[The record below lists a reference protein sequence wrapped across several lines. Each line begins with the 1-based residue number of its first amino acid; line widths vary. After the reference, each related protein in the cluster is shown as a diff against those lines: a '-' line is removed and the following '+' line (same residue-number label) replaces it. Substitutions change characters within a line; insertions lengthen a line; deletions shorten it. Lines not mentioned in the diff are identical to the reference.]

1 MASPTV
7 LFVCIR
13 NAGRSQ
19 IAEAI
24 FTDKAAGRA
33 TARSAGSDP
42 AEAVHPEVSESLARI
57 GLDPLGSPKGLTP
70 EILDGVDVIVG
81 MGCGDACPTV
91 PGGKVIEWDIPDP
104 AGRTAEEVDAI
115 RDDIARR
122 VENLLGELAL
132 R

>member
-1 MASPTV
+1 M

-24 FTDKAAGRA
+24 FADRAGGRVV
-33 TARSAGSDP
+33 ARSAGSEP
-42 AEAVHPEVSESLARI
+42 AEAIHPEVKASLARV
-57 GLDPLGSPKGLTP
+57 GLDARGSPKGLTP
-70 EILDGVDVIVG
+70 DILDDVDVVVG
-81 MGCGDACPTV
+81 MGCGDACPVV
-91 PGGKVIEWDIPDP
+91 PGTRVIEWDIPDP
-104 AGRTAEEVDAI
+104 QGRSADEVDAI

-122 VENLLGELAL
+122 VENLLSELGL